1 MHYSQYFKIRHSDF
15 VRSGVFNGFI
25 EMDSPLHIDPMLLKN
40 CTIPEFIG
48 AYDRFLS
55 YFNEIVVLA
64 DNVQVE
70 NKGDRCFR
78 QIVRKLQ
85 FPEIVSTG
93 LGYSRTG
100 TRGSGINGKLTIQ
113 LALSIVEIVK
123 AGIKD
128 PVFFTL
134 LPFIEEGIG
143 ADRISDMTIY
153 ILLMGFLTYT
163 QRVAKELCIRTSPC
177 RANGELFLLPTIKR
191 RPYLFIPQQF
201 LTYLPLAKSREDI
214 DNVCHYNRVL
224 REKICKAIGI
234 SWADFEKMRKR
245 RRKAAILSHIGLYE
259 DIMQFYKPLEGV
271 PYDFAADDRYQYADI
286 KVKEDIV
293 EKYPLDLHE
302 FSATSTVDVL
312 NVTHLICNQYKRLV
326 EQNHM
331 YWLLYN
337 DDHTFRDEKAAQY
350 LFYTVAHSYCEAN
363 NIDLNRECDP
373 GVGELDFKL
382 SQGYNHKVVI
392 EMKKAS
398 NPKLYSGFSKQLPT
412 YKKAESA
419 ANCIYLI
426 IRDTDKADSTINNL
440 YKQRQEIL
448 NSGKYC
454 PELFVVDATEKPSA
468 SRL

>member
-1 MHYSQYFKIRHSDF
+1 MHFSQYFKIQHSELVKSEAFD
-15 VRSGVFNGFI
+15 GFI
-25 EMDSPLHIDPMLLKN
+25 EADSPLHIDPMLLKK
-40 CTIPEFIG
+40 CAIPEFIG

-55 YFNEIVVLA
+55 YFNDIVVLA
-64 DNVQVE
+64 DNVQAE
-70 NKGDRCFR
+70 NTGDRYFR

-113 LALSIVEIVK
+113 LAQSCVEIVK

-153 ILLMGFLTYT
+153 ILLTDFLSYT
-163 QRVAKELCIRTSPC
+163 QRVAKELGVSTSPC
-177 RANGELFLLPTIKR
+177 RANGEIYLLPTIKR
-191 RPYLFIPQQF
+191 RPYLFIPQKF
-201 LTYLPLAKSREDI
+201 LAYLPLAKSREDI
-214 DNVCHYNRVL
+214 DDVCRYNRVL

-234 SWADFEKMRKR
+234 SWADFEKMRKSQ
-245 RRKAAILSHIGLYE
+245 RKAAILSHQGLYE

-271 PYDFAADDRYQYADI
+271 PYDFTADDKFQYTDI

-293 EKYPLDLHE
+293 DKYPLDLQE
-302 FSATSTVDVL
+302 YSATTTADVL
-312 NVTHLICNQYKRLV
+312 NVTHKICNQYKRLV

-350 LFYTVAHSYCEAN
+350 LFYSVAHSYCEAN
-363 NIDLNRECDP
+363 NIDLSRECDP

-382 SQGYNHKVVI
+382 SHGYNHKVVI

-398 NPKLYSGFSKQLPT
+398 NPKLKDGLSKQLPT
-412 YKKAESA
+412 YKEAESA

-426 IRDTDKADSTINNL
+426 IRDTNKADSTIDKMF
-440 YKQRQEIL
+440 KQRQEIL

-454 PELFVVDATEKPSA
+454 SEIIVVDATEKPSA
-468 SRL
+468 SKL